1 MINKQIDDII
11 KNALK
16 EDIGKEDITTNSIVP
31 KNLIKEAILLVKE
44 NGIIA
49 GLDVAREVFIKLD
62 KKILFEK
69 LVEDG
74 SIVKKGQTIAKIKG
88 NARAILTGERVALN
102 LLQRMSGIATL
113 TNQFVRLSGNV
124 KILDTRK
131 TIPNLRIL
139 EKYAVKIGGAKNHR
153 FGLYD
158 AILIKDNHIQIAG
171 SVTEAIRRAR
181 KANKS
186 SIIEVETTNI
196 KEIQEALNEHADIIL
211 LDNMNIQEIKKAVKF
226 INKRAKTEIS
236 GGVKLD
242 KIKEISKTGADYAST
257 GFITH
262 SAKALDISLD
272 VIN

>member
-1 MINKQIDDII
+1 MINRQINKII
-11 KNALK
+11 ENALK

-31 KNLIKEAILLVKE
+31 KDLMTKAVLLVKE

-49 GLDVAREVFIKLD
+49 GLDVAREVFRKLD
-62 KKILFEK
+62 KQIYFEK

-74 SIVKKGQTIAKIKG
+74 SKVKKGQIIARIRGK
-88 NARAILTGERVALN
+88 ARAILSGERVALN
-102 LLQRMSGIATL
+102 LLQRMSGIATI
-113 TNQFVRLSGNV
+113 TNGFVKLSGNV

-139 EKYAVKIGGAKNHR
+139 EKYAVKIGGGTNHR

-171 SVTEAIRRAR
+171 SVGEAIRRAR
-181 KANKS
+181 NSRKS
-186 SIIEVETTNI
+186 KTIEVETTSM
-196 KEIQEALNEHADIIL
+196 KEIEEALEARAEIIL
-211 LDNMNIQEIKKAVKF
+211 LDNMSIEEIKKAVKF

-242 KIKEISKTGADYAST
+242 RIKDISRTGADYAST

-272 VIN
+272 VVK